1 MTIRRALL
9 SVYDKTGI
17 AAFARELHGLGVE
30 LLASGGTAKALT
42 DERIPVT
49 PLEQV
54 TGFSELLGHRVV
66 TLHPAV
72 HGGILAQ
79 RDVAADLA
87 ELDAHGIAPID
98 LVCVNLYPFE
108 KTVGRLD
115 VSWEEGIEQIDIG
128 GPALLRAAAKNHA
141 HVVPLC
147 RPADYEPLLEEF
159 RTRAEV
165 SLETRRE
172 LAGRAFQTT
181 AAYDASVAAWFGR
194 DDVFPDTY
202 VPVFD
207 RFAELAYGENPH
219 QRAVYYAQRGVRTHL
234 LARVEQIQ
242 GKPLSF
248 NNLGDLS
255 AARLLLLELEGAAA
269 VIVKHGNPCGV
280 GLGRTIEEAFE
291 KAKSADPISAYGGVV
306 ALNRPV
312 TAKLGRALAKQFVEV
327 LFAPGY
333 DHGALT
339 ALEAKET
346 TRVLADAERRS
357 FVTSERDYQ
366 RVLGGLLVQD
376 RDTDGDPLD
385 AMDVLCGDP
394 DAATWDDLLFA
405 WTIAKHVVSNAIV
418 LARGG
423 QTLGIGGGQTS
434 RIDAVRIAVDKAREL
449 GHSLEGAVLASD
461 AFFPFADGPRLA
473 LEAGVGAII
482 QPGGSKRDAEVLD
495 AVREAGATMVVTGR
509 RHFRH

>member
-1 MTIRRALL
+1 VTIRRALL

-30 LLASGGTAKALT
+30 LLASGGTARALA
-42 DERIPVT
+42 DERIPAT
-49 PLEQV
+49 PLVEV
-54 TGFSELLGHRVV
+54 TGFPELLGHRVV

-72 HGGILAQ
+72 HGAILAR

-87 ELDAHGIAPID
+87 ELEAQGIAPID

-194 DDVFPDTY
+194 DDVFPETY

-219 QRAVYYAQRGVRTHL
+219 QRAVYYMQRGTRTHL

-255 AARLLLLELEGAAA
+255 AARLLLLELEGAAT

-291 KAKSADPISAYGGVV
+291 KAKTADPISAYGGVV

-312 TAKLGRALAKQFVEV
+312 TAKLGRALAKQFVEL

-333 DHGALT
+333 DHGALS
-339 ALEAKET
+339 ALEAKEA

-385 AMDVLCGDP
+385 TMDVVCGDP

-405 WTIAKHVVSNAIV
+405 WTVAKHVVSNAIV
-418 LARGG
+418 IARGG
-423 QTLGIGGGQTS
+423 QTLGIGAGQTS
-434 RIDAVRIAVDKAREL
+434 RIDSVRIAVDKAREL

-482 QPGGSKRDAEVLD
+482 QPGGSKRDAEVLE